1 MNHEEFIAALVEEER
16 DFRGISVAELAR
28 RASVEPKRLWRIL
41 HGEREMKADEFV
53 RLCVVLGLDFRR
65 FVPKEM
71 VLDLQE
77 HRSKMAK
84 EFGSGIDYY
93 ETKVNGK

>member
-1 MNHEEFIAALVEEER
+1 MNHGEFIAALVEEER

-53 RLCVVLGLDFRR
+53 RLCVVLSLDFRK

-71 VLDLQE
+71 VLGLQE
-77 HRSKMAK
+77 RRHRMTEK
-84 EFGSGIDYY
+84 FGAGIDYY
-93 ETKVNGK
+93 DD

>member
-1 MNHEEFIAALVEEER
+1 MNHEEFIVALMEEER
-16 DFRGISVAELAR
+16 NFRGISVAELAR
-28 RASVEPKRLWRIL
+28 RASVNPKRLWRIFRR
-41 HGEREMKADEFV
+41 ERQMKADEFV

-71 VLDLQE
+71 VSGLRE
-77 HRSKMAK
+77 RRSRMTK

-93 ETKVNGK
+93 ETKVNDR